1 MTDIDALTSDVLV
14 LGNSHCAHKIVT
26 NLRTY
31 QLSVVQ
37 VTLDEC
43 SVDHT
48 EGNTPPDSASAFQV
62 LTHTRLTRSSGAPG
76 DFHVQLKNQ
85 TDTSDLKT
93 RKIVIAEDAVHESC
107 FTEYGLKPSANV
119 ISLSN
124 YKALASDGTSGSIV
138 FLVGLA
144 KESNPVITRHVMS
157 TALETKAALQGNVYI
172 LTRNLKVADNGLEA
186 LYRDTKDAGVTY
198 LKFTDNTPVF
208 EQSESGNVTIAFED
222 GYTRESFF
230 LTPDL
235 LVVDE
240 TIQPASYLSVLA
252 DILNL
257 HTDLNGF
264 IQRGNVHRVG
274 VLTNRRGIFAAGP
287 SRGAGPLPMQ
297 LTDADDVSLT
307 IAQDHHAGDQPAASV
322 AEISLRRCV
331 RCLTCLRLCPY
342 GAIQLNTRVDIM
354 PTACEGCGLCRAEC
368 PQQAIFLD
376 PFEQEKLIN
385 QSNIEIIQDAVTA
398 TPPPH
403 IVAFCCSRSA
413 VQAGHMAAWMGCETS
428 PGLKIIEVPC
438 AGGISIRHILGAFER
453 GVDGVLVLT
462 CHTGNCHSEYGNRYA
477 HARVTQ
483 LQEMLQSIGINS
495 DRLAIRTLASNMG
508 FEFAEI
514 INQFERVLKG

>member
-1 MTDIDALTSDVLV
+1 MNDMDALTSDVLV
-14 LGNSHCAHKIVT
+14 LGNSHCARKIVA

-37 VTLDEC
+37 VTLDDC
-43 SVDHT
+43 SVDDT
-48 EGNTPPDSASAFQV
+48 EGNTAPASASAFQV

-85 TDTSDLKT
+85 TDTAHLRT
-93 RKIVIAEDAVHESC
+93 RQIVIAEDAVHKAC
-107 FTEYGLKPSANV
+107 FAEYGLKPSANV
-119 ISLSN
+119 TSLSN
-124 YKALASDGTSGSIV
+124 FKALASGSTSGSIV

-157 TALETKAALQGNVYI
+157 SALETKAAVQGNVYI
-172 LTRNLKVADNGLEA
+172 LTRNLKVADDGLEA
-186 LYRDTKDAGVTY
+186 LYRDTKDAGVIY
-198 LKFTDNTPVF
+198 LKFTDSTPVF
-208 EQSESGNVTIAFED
+208 EQPASGNVTIAFED
-222 GYTRESFF
+222 EYTRESFL
-230 LTPDL
+230 LTPEL

-240 TIQPASYLSVLA
+240 TIQPATYLSALA
-252 DILNL
+252 DILKL

-264 IQRGNVHRVG
+264 VQRGNVHRVG

-287 SRGAGPLPMQ
+287 ARGAGPLRMQ
-297 LTDADDVSLT
+297 LTDADDVSLI
-307 IAQDHHAGDQPAASV
+307 IAQDHHADDQPAASV
-322 AEISLRRCV
+322 AEISSRRCV

-376 PFEQEKLIN
+376 PFEQDKLIN
-385 QSNIEIIQDAVTA
+385 QSDIALTQDSMTA
-398 TPPPH
+398 SAPQV
-403 IVAFCCSRSA
+403 VAFCCSRSA
-413 VQAGHMAAWMGCETS
+413 VQAGHMADWMGCETS

-438 AGGISIRHILGAFER
+438 AGGISIRHILGAFEL

-477 HARVTQ
+477 RARVTQ
-483 LQEMLQSIGINS
+483 LQDMLQSIGINS